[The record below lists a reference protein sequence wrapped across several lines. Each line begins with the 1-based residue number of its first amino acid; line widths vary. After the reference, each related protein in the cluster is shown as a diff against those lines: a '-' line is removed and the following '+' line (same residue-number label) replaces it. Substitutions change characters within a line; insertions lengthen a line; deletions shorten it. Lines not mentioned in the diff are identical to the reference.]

1 MSKEKTD
8 GGAMVEV
15 HENPE
20 CATSDGM
27 QSLYFKDFEKLMRN
41 LNKVLKLKNELE

>member
-1 MSKEKTD
+1 MKKLNVGYMRVS
-8 GGAMVEV
+8 
-15 HENPE
+15 
-20 CATSDGM
+20 TSDGM